1 MHIAILTDG
10 IYPYVVGGMQKH
22 SADLVRYLL
31 RRGHKIDLYHTKG
44 SNGNAATLD
53 CFTTEEKAQLN
64 SILLSFPDMGSAPG
78 HYIRESYSYSVEIAK
93 EMKKRPSPDF
103 IIAKGFTAWELIN
116 RKTKGEK
123 FPPIA
128 VNFHGYEMFQAP
140 ASWKEALKQRF
151 IFRSPALFCIRNSD
165 YVFSYGLRITDLLKS
180 LNVESNRIIEI
191 PGAIRGN
198 EIVDAHVPVKAP
210 LKFIFAGRFER
221 RKGIQELIQVLTK
234 LVKTNTSQFQF
245 TFAGPVPAKLR
256 LKGDNFHYTGE
267 IKDPDRMRELFRRS
281 DIAVC
286 PSHSEGMPNVVLEA
300 MAAGCAVIATDTGAT
315 GLMVQNDNGWLIQPA
330 DTDALER
337 AMREA
342 LNISSDSLNR
352 MKQVSLIRVRS
363 KFTWEYIAE
372 QTEQRISMLISEQ
385 RQ

>member
-10 IYPYVVGGMQKH
+10 IYPYVLGGMQKH
-22 SADLVRYLL
+22 SADLVRHLL

-44 SNGNAATLD
+44 SNGNAATLG
-53 CFTTEEKAQLN
+53 CFTTEERAQLN
-64 SILLSFPDMGSAPG
+64 SILLKFPDMGSAPG

-93 EMKKRPSPDF
+93 EMRKRPSPDF
-103 IIAKGFTAWELIN
+103 IIAKGFTGWELIN

-128 VNFHGYEMFQAP
+128 VNFHGYEMFQPP
-140 ASWKEALKQRF
+140 ASWKEALKQKF

-191 PGAIRGN
+191 PGAIRGS
-198 EIVDAHVPVKAP
+198 EIVDAPVPVKKP
-210 LKFIFAGRFER
+210 LNFIFAGRFER
-221 RKGIQELIQVLTK
+221 RKGIQELIHVLSE
-234 LVKTNTSQFQF
+234 LVKTSSSQFRF
-245 TFAGPVPAKLR
+245 TFAGPVPAKFR
-256 LKGDNFHYTGE
+256 LKSDSIHYTGE
-267 IKDPDRMRELFRRS
+267 INDPETMRNLFRGA

-315 GLMVQNDNGWLIQPA
+315 GLMVQNDNGWLIPPA

-337 AMREA
+337 VMREA
-342 LNISSDSLNR
+342 MSINPDHLNR
-352 MKQVSLIRVRS
+352 MKEISLLRVRS
-363 KFTWEYIAE
+363 NFTWDKIAE
-372 QTEQRISMLISEQ
+372 QTEQYISKIITDH